1 METTGSLLIVGAI
14 VLLLSQVT
22 GVVRSDY
29 QNYFLI
35 GFLLRAIIGQGSA
48 YISYIPQFMI
58 QKANKVVGVTNSILD
73 RVINSEG
80 YLRTISSSNR
90 DISET
95 LHDILEDVT
104 YLKGH
109 QQQQQQQHQQQSNMT
124 QKAVDEAKM
133 AQKNFL
139 LSKKIGYIYE
149 SFDYDQFKQILVVNI
164 QVTPLDFHTLLASS
178 YYRECTAHLCQNIL
192 IAAVPFI
199 STQCIECI
207 KNSPN
212 FKENYP
218 ISSPSDNNALIII
231 RKTEKENERK
241 TVKTEM
247 FTCTCAACQGKTE
260 KGICN
265 ANPKCT
271 NCSIS
276 SYITEPIWK
285 DTFKISPSDPRIF
298 NN

>member
-109 QQQQQQQHQQQSNMT
+109 YLTCMIFYPREDSFH
-124 QKAVDEAKM
+124 EAHP
-133 AQKNFL
+133 N
-139 LSKKIGYIYE
+139 I
-149 SFDYDQFKQILVVNI
+149 SFSVLTSF
-164 QVTPLDFHTLLASS
+164 
-178 YYRECTAHLCQNIL
+178 
-192 IAAVPFI
+192 
-199 STQCIECI
+199 
-207 KNSPN
+207 
-212 FKENYP
+212 
-218 ISSPSDNNALIII
+218 
-231 RKTEKENERK
+231 
-241 TVKTEM
+241 
-247 FTCTCAACQGKTE
+247 
-260 KGICN
+260 
-265 ANPKCT
+265 
-271 NCSIS
+271 SIS
-276 SYITEPIWK
+276 EILFLVYV
-285 DTFKISPSDPRIF
+285 
-298 NN
+298 